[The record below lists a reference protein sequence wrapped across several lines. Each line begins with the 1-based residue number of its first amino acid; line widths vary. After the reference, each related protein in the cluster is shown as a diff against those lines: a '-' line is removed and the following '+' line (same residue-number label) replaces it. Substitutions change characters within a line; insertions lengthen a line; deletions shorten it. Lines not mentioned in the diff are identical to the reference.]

1 MEISTC
7 LLFIQQ
13 MIIHNILQ
21 VEMKIVKQDCDNMQT
36 KTLLNSYSI
45 IQKQQIFII
54 SSSLVE
60 CRS

>member
-1 MEISTC
+1 
-7 LLFIQQ
+7 